1 MHTTKTPPTLVVER
15 LLRLR
20 DIVGPNGLLPIARS
34 TWLAGV
40 KDGRYPKPTMLGPR
54 IPVWRYSEIAE
65 LFAAQAKS

>member
-1 MHTTKTPPTLVVER
+1 MHTDRTTRSINTER

-40 KDGRYPKPTMLGPR
+40 KDGRYPEPIMLGPR
-54 IPVWRYSEIAE
+54 IPVWRYSDIYV
-65 LFAAQAKS
+65 LFAAQAKA